1 MANRDWD
8 QHYEEGFLPWDTDEP
23 DPNLVAAVER
33 FEIAPGRAL
42 DIGCGTGT
50 HAVWLAS
57 RGFDVLGVDVSPR
70 AVERA
75 EARAAATPNG
85 RKCSFGTADFLS
97 DPPSGESFDFVF
109 DRGCFHVFD
118 EPSDRA
124 RFAANVAGCLATHGW
139 WLSLIGSTEGP
150 PRDFGPPRRSARD
163 IADAIEPALEIAELR
178 ASAFDLHL
186 AVPQPPAAWVCL
198 SRKRALPAQPST
210 VQT

>member
-1 MANRDWD
+1 MTSRDWD
-8 QHYEEGFLPWDTDEP
+8 QHYEDGFLPWDTEEP

-33 FEIAPGRAL
+33 LGIVPGRAL

-57 RGFDVLGVDVSPR
+57 RGFDVLGVDVAPR

-75 EARAAATPNG
+75 EARAAATSTDG
-85 RKCSFGTADFLS
+85 TCSFSAVDFLS
-97 DPPSGESFDFVF
+97 DPPPGESFDFVF

-118 EPSDRA
+118 EPAERA
-124 RFAANVAGCLATHGW
+124 RFAANVAGCLATDGQ

-150 PRDFGPPRRSARD
+150 SREFGPPRRTARD
-163 IADAIEPALEIAELR
+163 VADAIEPVLEIVELR
-178 ASAFDLHL
+178 SSAFDLNL
-186 AVPQPPAAWVCL
+186 DVPQAPAAWICM
-198 SRKRALPAQPST
+198 SRKRAVPAQPST